1 MKTLIEPFKI
11 KTVEEIPITTREQR
25 EKYLKDA
32 FYNPFFLR
40 SEHVTIDL
48 LTDSGTTAMSSKQW
62 AGLMDGDE
70 AYAGSRSYYKFENIV
85 KEITGFKN
93 IIPTHQGRAAE
104 KILFTLVAKPG
115 ITIPSNSHFDTTR
128 GNIEYAGADAVDNL
142 VDVGMQPEIEAD
154 FKGNMDVEKL
164 RKLIL
169 ERGPQNIPL
178 CMLTVTNNTAGGQP
192 VSMQNIRDTKSVLKE
207 FGIPL
212 ILDACRFAENAYF
225 IKKREPGYQNKTIK
239 EIAQEMFSYAD
250 GATMSAKKDGLS
262 NTGGF
267 LALNNDELAE
277 QAKVLLIIT
286 EGFLTYGGMTRRD
299 LEALAQ
305 GFVEVLEESYLELRI
320 GQIQYLGNKLL
331 EAGVPI
337 LQPTGGHAVYLDAK
351 RFAPHIPPHQ
361 FPGQSVLCELYLVS
375 GVRSVE
381 IGSLMFGKED
391 AAGNP
396 LAPPMELVRMAIPR
410 RVYTQAHTDYV
421 AEACIETYQNRSKL
435 RGMKIVHE
443 AKYLRHFTIKLD
455 YVGN

>member
-11 KTVEEIPITTREQR
+11 KSIEAIPITTRQER
-25 EKYLKDA
+25 EIYLKNA

-62 AGLMDGDE
+62 ASLMDGDE
-70 AYAGSRSYYKFENIV
+70 AYAGSKSYYKFEDAV
-85 KEITGFKN
+85 KGITGLKN
-93 IIPTHQGRAAE
+93 ILPTHQGRAAE

-128 GNIEYAGADAVDNL
+128 GNIEFAGADAVDNL
-142 VDVGMQPEIEAD
+142 VNVGMHPEIEAP
-154 FKGNMDVEKL
+154 FKGNMDLDKL
-164 RKLIL
+164 KALIE
-169 ERGPQNIPL
+169 ERRPENIPL

-192 VSMQNIRDTKSVLKE
+192 VSMQNIRETKALLSRY
-207 FGIPL
+207 GIPL

-225 IKKREPGYQNKTIK
+225 IKMREPGFENKTIR
-239 EIAQEMFSYAD
+239 EIAQEMFSYCD

-267 LALNNDELAE
+267 LALNDDELAE
-277 QAKVLLIIT
+277 KAKVLLIIM
-286 EGFLTYGGMTRRD
+286 EGFLTYGGITRRD
-299 LEALAQ
+299 LEALAI
-305 GFVEVLEESYLELRI
+305 GFEEVLEEDYLRYRI
-320 GQIQYLGNKLL
+320 GQISYLGNKLM

-351 RFAPHIPPHQ
+351 RFAPHIPSHQ

-381 IGSLMFGKED
+381 IGSLMFGKYD
-391 AAGNP
+391 AHGNP
-396 LAPPMELVRMAIPR
+396 IAPEMELVRMAVPR
-410 RVYTQAHTDYV
+410 RVYTQSHIDYI
-421 AEACIETYQNRSKL
+421 AEACIETYQNRNKL
-435 RGMKIVHE
+435 KGMRIAHE
-443 AKYLRHFTIKLD
+443 AQYLRHFTAKLE
-455 YVGN
+455 YV